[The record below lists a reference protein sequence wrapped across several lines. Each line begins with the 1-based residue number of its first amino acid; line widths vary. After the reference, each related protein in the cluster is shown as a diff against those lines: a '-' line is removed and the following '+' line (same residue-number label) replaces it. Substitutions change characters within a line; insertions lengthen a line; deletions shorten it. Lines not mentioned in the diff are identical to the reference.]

1 MDGSQSEM
9 DLKDCASKF
18 DDALQ
23 RALEDLDEGF
33 GEDPPAMA
41 GDINTEIAKSADDWA
56 ILLKRPTSATYAIL
70 QRRVSQGK
78 WRRVAASEPGV
89 RGRKKYYYYP
99 ADRDPYLSNQGCSE

>member
-1 MDGSQSEM
+1 M
-9 DLKDCASKF
+9 DLKEFASKF
-18 DDALQ
+18 DEALQ
-23 RALEDLDEGF
+23 SALEDLDQGF

-56 ILLKRPTSATYAIL
+56 ILLNRPTSATYAIL

-99 ADRDPYLSNQGCSE
+99 SGSDPLLPQPTTSKTE